1 MSENNHLIINQLQTE
16 LFGPIDLAIN
26 KGECVCLSGASGSGK
41 TLLLRSIVDLDP
53 HEGDV
58 LLDGEACSA
67 IDAHAWRKQVGLLT
81 SESQWWFEQV
91 GQHFKAA
98 TCPWFEKLGFN
109 NEVMHWQVNR
119 LSSGEKQRLALA
131 RLLENN
137 PKVLLL
143 DEPTANL
150 DKENTSLVEALIH
163 CLVEKNKVTVLWVS
177 HDNDQIKRVASRHFR
192 LSDKKLE
199 QVTIT

>member
-1 MSENNHLIINQLQTE
+1 MPETNHLLIKQLKTA
-16 LFGPIDLAIN
+16 LFGPVDLSVN
-26 KGECVCLSGASGSGK
+26 EGECVCLSGVSGSGK
-41 TLLLRSIVDLDP
+41 TLLLRSIADLDP

-58 LLDGEACSA
+58 MLGNETCSA
-67 IDAHAWRKQVGLLT
+67 MDAHEWRRQVGLLS

-91 GQHFKAA
+91 GQHFKQP
-98 TCPWFEKLGFN
+98 TSDWFEKLGFN
-109 NEVMHWQVNR
+109 NEVMHWQVSR

-150 DKENTSLVEALIH
+150 DKENTALVENLVR
-163 CLVEKNKVTVLWVS
+163 CLTEKNNTTVLWVS
-177 HDNDQIKRVASRHFR
+177 HDADQIKRVASRHFR
-192 LSDKKLE
+192 FSQGGLE
-199 QVTIT
+199 EAAI

>member
-1 MSENNHLIINQLQTE
+1 MSEDNHLIIKQLKTD
-16 LFGPIDLAIN
+16 LFGPVDLSIGA
-26 KGECVCLSGASGSGK
+26 GECVCLSGASGSGK
-41 TLLLRSIVDLDP
+41 TLLLRAIADLDP

-58 LLDGEACSA
+58 ALDDNTCSGM
-67 IDAHAWRKQVGLLT
+67 DAYQWRKQVGLLS

-91 GQHFKAA
+91 GQHFKK
-98 TCPWFEKLGFN
+98 PSSEWFEKLGFD
-109 NEVMHWQVNR
+109 NEVMHWQVSR

-150 DKENTSLVEALIH
+150 DKENTELVEGIIKSLI
-163 CLVEKNKVTVLWVS
+163 EKNKITVLWVS
-177 HDNDQIKRVASRHFR
+177 HDSEQIKRVASHHYR
-192 LSDKKLE
+192 LSDRRLE
-199 QVTIT
+199 EVTII

>member
-1 MSENNHLIINQLQTE
+1 MSENNHLIIKELKTD
-16 LFGPIDLAIN
+16 LFGPINLSVN
-26 KGECVCLSGASGSGK
+26 GGECVCLSGTSGSGK
-41 TLLLRSIVDLDP
+41 TLLLRAIADLDL

-58 LLDGEACSA
+58 LLDDQACSA
-67 IDAHAWRKQVGLLT
+67 TDAHQWRRQVGLLP

-91 GQHFKAA
+91 GQHFK
-98 TCPWFEKLGFN
+98 TPSSEWFEKLGFD
-109 NEVMHWQVNR
+109 NETMHWQVGR

-150 DKENTSLVEALIH
+150 DKENTELVEGIIKSLI
-163 CLVEKNKVTVLWVS
+163 EKNKITVVWVS
-177 HDNDQIKRVASRHFR
+177 HDTDQIKRIASHHYR
-192 LSDKKLE
+192 LSDRKLE
-199 QVTIT
+199 EVTII